1 MTTGKETPW
10 RWVPSIYFGTGT
22 AQAAIATLALLLYK
36 QLGLSNAEITLYT
49 GLLFL
54 PWLLRPLWSPF
65 LGLIRTPRWWIV
77 SMQLMLGVALGGV
90 AFTIPTAHWLQGTF
104 AFLVLLAFALAVHET
119 EADVFY
125 HDTVKGSTR
134 SGLSSMPNTFRLL
147 AFIFVQGFLVM
158 VAGNLQLL
166 YRNSISLSWS
176 LIFYSV
182 AGLFILSWLWHRTAL
197 PSPYNESIHLLRRQ
211 QRCEQFAERWQEVK
225 KDILSF
231 FAQHPRQQLAAVFCF
246 TFCFLLPETLT
257 SKVAMLFLVDS
268 NHNGGLGLSPQEFGL
283 TCGTVGVVGLIAG
296 SLLGKAIIAAKGLR
310 TIVLPLSVAILL
322 PNALYVLL
330 SETQP
335 TSLGII
341 NLCIFIGQTS
351 LGLALVTYWTTL
363 KSISKALGNHTVYIF
378 LTSVLA
384 LAQMVPSMFSGALQE
399 WLGYN
404 NLFLIALAC
413 GVLSL
418 VGCVWVRPMLKN
430 KGNDYAENNKNIDFS

>member
-1 MTTGKETPW
+1 MTTSRETPW

-77 SMQLMLGVALGGV
+77 AMQLMLGVALGGV

-104 AFLVLLAFALAVHET
+104 AFLGLLAFALSIHET

-125 HDTVKGSTR
+125 HDTVMGSTR

-182 AGLFILSWLWHRTAL
+182 AGLFILSWLWHRTSL
-197 PSPYNESIHLLRRQ
+197 PSPY
-211 QRCEQFAERWQEVK
+211 
-225 KDILSF
+225 KDRKS
-231 FAQHPRQQLAAVFCF
+231 
-246 TFCFLLPETLT
+246 
-257 SKVAMLFLVDS
+257 
-268 NHNGGLGLSPQEFGL
+268 
-283 TCGTVGVVGLIAG
+283 VV
-296 SLLGKAIIAAKGLR
+296 
-310 TIVLPLSVAILL
+310 
-322 PNALYVLL
+322 
-330 SETQP
+330 
-335 TSLGII
+335 
-341 NLCIFIGQTS
+341 
-351 LGLALVTYWTTL
+351 
-363 KSISKALGNHTVYIF
+363 
-378 LTSVLA
+378 
-384 LAQMVPSMFSGALQE
+384 
-399 WLGYN
+399 
-404 NLFLIALAC
+404 
-413 GVLSL
+413 
-418 VGCVWVRPMLKN
+418 
-430 KGNDYAENNKNIDFS
+430 